1 MRDGARKV
9 RMFFFA
15 VTLQLAAF
23 FILFPSPMADAKVCG
38 CYEMGSWSCLPT
50 MLNCN
55 AKCGSSFQIFPN
67 RAACLK
73 KTVAPPQSAAVEL
86 KPAKEKIAQP
96 SPKKKPSVKV
106 AQTPVE
112 PTKKTV
118 AARPPLKKQA
128 VRKQEV
134 ASGEQEPLPSK
145 VVAAAPQA
153 EQPVVEPNRNVD
165 PSAKSPEPV
174 ASANLALA
182 NPEAQGSSGLSA
194 LPSKQGLGR
203 RIALVVG
210 NSHYA
215 SVPALTNPAQ
225 DASAIAKML
234 QAAGFEKVTL
244 KLDLDRQS
252 LWMALAEFAR
262 ESSRADWAVIYFAGH
277 GIELDGQNYVI
288 PTDARLETDSQV
300 LFETVPLDQVVEA
313 TAGARK
319 FRLVI
324 LDACR
329 NNPFLATMSRVASTR
344 SIGRGL
350 SQVEPHGGVLVAY
363 AAKAGEVALDGDAGN
378 SPFVVALIEQLNRPG
393 VEVGFLFRK
402 VRDSVIKQTNGAQEP
417 YTYGSLPG
425 DEELYFRPPVN

>member
-1 MRDGARKV
+1 MPYLRLLL
-9 RMFFFA
+9 FA
-15 VTLQLAAF
+15 LLAAASLAF
-23 FILFPSPMADAKVCG
+23 HGNTADAYVCG
-38 CYEMGSWSCLPT
+38 GINKFGQWVCTATCNTGFRSAGQVFPDRASCLKRSLTPAQT
-50 MLNCN
+50 V
-55 AKCGSSFQIFPN
+55 
-67 RAACLK
+67 K
-73 KTVAPPQSAAVEL
+73 KEAAPP
-86 KPAKEKIAQP
+86 KR
-96 SPKKKPSVKV
+96 KV
-106 AQTPVE
+106 AQVSE
-112 PTKKTV
+112 PKKPAVKPPKKTV
-118 AARPPLKKQA
+118 AAKPPLKKQE
-128 VRKQEV
+128 VKKQEV
-134 ASGEQEPLPSK
+134 ASAEQEPVPSK
-145 VVAAAPQA
+145 VVAATPQA
-153 EQPVVEPNRNVD
+153 QQPVVEANRNVD
-165 PSAKSPEPV
+165 PSAKSPQPV
-174 ASANLALA
+174 ASANLTVA
-182 NPEAQGSSGLSA
+182 NPEPQGSSGLSA
-194 LPSKQGLGR
+194 LPRQQVLGR
-203 RIALVVG
+203 SIALVIG

-215 SVPALTNPAQ
+215 SVPALTNPAG
-225 DASAIAKML
+225 DASAIAKTL

-252 LWMALAEFAR
+252 LWTALGEFAR

-288 PTDARLETDSQV
+288 PTDARLETDSHV
-300 LFETVPLDQVVEA
+300 LFETVPLDHVVEA